1 MASTTSQELKATE
14 LYNRLQGEQQVVKDF
29 WVHIDSSSPLE
40 KYPAKQHAQR
50 VAQKL
55 KVSKGLIYL
64 PGAPTE
70 FEEDSDQPKPFR
82 QRRYFYYLSG

>member
-1 MASTTSQELKATE
+1 MASSASQEIKASE
-14 LYNRLQGEQQVVKDF
+14 LIKRLQNEQQVVKDF

-50 VAQKL
+50 IAQKL
-55 KVSKGLIYL
+55 GVAEGLVYL
-64 PGAPTE
+64 PGTPTE
-70 FEEDSDQPKPFR
+70 YEEDSDQPKPFR

>member
-1 MASTTSQELKATE
+1 MASSTSQELKVAE
-14 LYNRLQGEQQVVKDF
+14 LLKRLQNEQQVVKDF

-40 KYPAKQHAQR
+40 KYPAKQHAKL

-55 KVSKGLIYL
+55 GVTKGLVYL

-70 FEEDSDQPKPFR
+70 YEEDSDQPKPFR